1 MAEAEAGRLRPFLS
15 GSWAGV
21 NCGEGG
27 RGGGWGAR
35 HTRLLTSSEIIIA
48 VGGGVIVGALQREGA
63 VRRNKRLV
71 VMDMD
76 STLIINEVIDE
87 IARIQGVFDE
97 VSVVS
102 RPFPS

>member
-1 MAEAEAGRLRPFLS
+1 VGK
-15 GSWAGV
+15 GG
-21 NCGEGG
+21 GGGGG
-27 RGGGWGAR
+27 RTA
-35 HTRLLTSSEIIIA
+35 HTALDQLGNHHRCW
-48 VGGGVIVGALQREGA
+48 GGVIVGALQREGA

>member
-1 MAEAEAGRLRPFLS
+1 MGRTAHTALDQLGNHHR
-15 GSWAGV
+15 
-21 NCGEGG
+21 C
-27 RGGGWGAR
+27 WG
-35 HTRLLTSSEIIIA
+35 
-48 VGGGVIVGALQREGA
+48 GGGVIVGALQREGA

>member
-1 MAEAEAGRLRPFLS
+1 M
-15 GSWAGV
+15 
-21 NCGEGG
+21 
-27 RGGGWGAR
+27 
-35 HTRLLTSSEIIIA
+35 TSSEIIIA
-48 VGGGVIVGALQREGA
+48 GGGGGVIAGALQREGA